1 MLSTLRQVRFR
12 AYLQQLVVWHTY
24 HMVQLPRWRHPIV
37 GYILN
42 VLLVGLSLLVGLVE
56 RQLLLPMAFP
66 GVLLTL
72 TVLIVALLWGVGPA
86 VLTILLGL
94 LALDYLYVPPFG
106 SLAGYQGSGA
116 LQLLT
121 FALSGVITALLASQ
135 RESVRLR
142 ALVAEGQ
149 AMRRANQLEATFDDM
164 ADGDVVYNHQG
175 HIMQTNTATNHL
187 LCHANLSPIDT
198 DNLRKQQ

>member
-1 MLSTLRQVRFR
+1 SNLTLFSV
-12 AYLQQLVVWHTY
+12 LQTY
-24 HMVQLPRWRHPIV
+24 HVLPLPPWRHPV
-37 GYILN
+37 VSY
-42 VLLVGLSLLVGLVE
+42 VLRAFLVGLGLFMGLIE
-56 RQLLLPMAFP
+56 TQLLLPMAFP

-86 VLTILLGL
+86 VFEILSGL

-106 SLAGYQGSGA
+106 SLAGYEGSGA

-121 FALSGVITALLASQ
+121 FALAGVITALLASQ

-149 AMRRANQLEATFDDM
+149 AMRRANQLEATFEAL
-164 ADGDVVYNHQG
+164 ADGVVVYNRQG
-175 HIMQTNTATNHL
+175 HVLQTNTATNHL
-187 LCHANLSPIDT
+187 F
-198 DNLRKQQ
+198 